1 MPIPSVSK
9 LDTILNYANS
19 PGHALRVS
27 HSASEPPHGG
37 VDGINHQDCKNAQN
51 QSCALIPAA
60 LLCYGRALQRR
71 RGNKNPIVIHIA
83 AMLEA
88 LNDMPLRAVYMVVR
102 QLYLLQQA
110 SRDETPQQE

>member
-1 MPIPSVSK
+1 MI
-9 LDTILNYANS
+9 
-19 PGHALRVS
+19 
-27 HSASEPPHGG
+27 
-37 VDGINHQDCKNAQN
+37 
-51 QSCALIPAA
+51 
-60 LLCYGRALQRR
+60 
-71 RGNKNPIVIHIA
+71 KNPIVIHIA